1 MAQISEELD
10 GLSVAL
16 IQTAIDMLD
25 AGDAV
30 PVMLATDADAHA
42 DADGGT
48 DASSA
53 QRALLTFEDDSPDGC
68 YRAARE
74 HVAALGD
81 SCSRYVLLYDGIVQ
95 EDEADPGQPAL
106 LFEFGERGMENAWS
120 GYVLYRLADD
130 GMGYEVSDPLP
141 AGAEDLL
148 FS

>member
-30 PVMLATDADAHA
+30 PVMLAVDTDA
-42 DADGGT
+42 G
-48 DASSA
+48 ASSA
-53 QRALLTFEDDSPDGC
+53 PRALLTFEDDSPDGC

-74 HVAALGD
+74 HVATLGD
-81 SCSRYVLLYDGIVQ
+81 SCTRYVLLYDGIVQ

-120 GYVLYRLADD
+120 GYVLYRPADD
-130 GMGYEVSDPLP
+130 GTGYEVSDPFP